1 MQSAVVPS
9 TLAVANFLSSILH
22 ETYGYIAHTI
32 GTAIGVPAQL
42 SVGQSL
48 EDFASGQVHVG
59 FLCGLLY
66 VRMAESPTCPVEVV
80 AAPVLTGERYR
91 QQPIYYSD
99 VVVRHASPYHSFDDL
114 AGCVWAY
121 NERAS
126 HSGCNLV
133 CYSLLE
139 RGKTPQYFGSALKTG
154 SHLNSLQAV
163 IAGQADATALD
174 SHVLDALLR
183 IDQSLASRIRTVA
196 QLGPSSIPP
205 VVVARSLD
213 PLFKQQIRAVLV
225 RMHHD
230 LAAAQVLRAGCI
242 ERFVPVTDHQY
253 DDIRQM
259 WRQVQ
264 AHTFP
269 FV

>member
-1 MQSAVVPS
+1 MQSTVAPS
-9 TLAVANFLSSILH
+9 TLAVANFLSSILQ
-22 ETYGYIAHTI
+22 ETYGAIAR
-32 GTAIGVPAQL
+32 AIGAAIGIPAQL

-48 EDFASGQVHVG
+48 EEFASGQAHVG

-66 VRMAESPTCPVEVV
+66 VRMAESPACPVEVV
-80 AAPVLTGERYR
+80 AAPVLAGERYR

-99 VVVRHASPYHSFDDL
+99 VVVRQASPYHSFDDL
-114 AGCVWAY
+114 AGCAWAY
-121 NERAS
+121 NERVS

-139 RGKTPQYFGSALKTG
+139 RGKTPYYFGSTLKTG

-163 IAGQADATALD
+163 IAGQADAAALD

-183 IDQSLASRIRTVA
+183 TDRSLASRIRTVA

-213 PLFKQQIRAVLV
+213 PLLKQQIQAVLV
-225 RMHHD
+225 TMHQD
-230 LAAAQVLRAGCI
+230 PAVAQALQAGCI
-242 ERFVPVTDHQY
+242 ERFVPVTDQQY